1 MQKQQFILN
10 RDVIYQGVREPAI
23 ELKQG
28 TSLTV
33 HQINSVF
40 GSGMWRVESE
50 NKLIF
55 QPISSLFQR
64 LFPLTASCIDLGT
77 VYKFRAEQIFEFE
90 RVFFDGIIQTKD
102 ESLILDGIYSLS
114 THNEPLQ
121 IARIVQKLEPTSLSI
136 NEFEQYGERARSSS
150 VELDSNLTTTNIE
163 SLQLEIEPIPVTKNY
178 SVILN
183 GSTESH
189 SFESLEAILHVTF
202 PSEGEK
208 PNNIQLTTKRILES
222 QHGNFHWICQP
233 LEQCSDRDWYF
244 VTEAE
249 VDSSPIINIGLDY
262 QQSIPTTNCIWCS
275 KAEND
280 LEADILR
287 AMGQR
292 ITVNLTIDG
301 GRIEGNISA
310 LGQYID
316 SQTHS
321 TYQATIVGEIE
332 KSKKVEEL
340 RQTLDSENANFTGCW
355 ITQILTIGKIE
366 LQQHGKEVQGTYYPD
381 ARPSGQIR
389 GIVEGNFL
397 EFNWTNGKQ
406 KGWGYFRSLN
416 QGGTLSGM

>member
-1 MQKQQFILN
+1 MQKQQFIKN
-10 RDVIYQGVREPAI
+10 EDVIHQGVREPAI
-23 ELKQG
+23 ELQQG

-33 HQINSVF
+33 RQINSVF
-40 GSGMWRVESE
+40 HMGMWRVES
-50 NKLIF
+50 KDRLVF

-64 LFPLTASCIDLGT
+64 LFPLTATYTKSGK

-114 THNEPLQ
+114 TPSEPLQ
-121 IARIVQKLEPTSLSI
+121 IARIVQKLDPTSLSI
-136 NEFEQYGERARSSS
+136 DEFEQYGERARSSS
-150 VELDSNLTTTNIE
+150 VELDENLATTNIE

-208 PNNIQLTTKRILES
+208 PNNIQLTTKKILES
-222 QHGNFHWICQP
+222 QHGNFHWICKP
-233 LEQCSDRDWYF
+233 LEQCSDREWYF

-249 VDSSPIINIGLDY
+249 ADNSPIINIGLDY
-262 QQSIPTTNCIWCS
+262 RESRLTTNCIWYS

-280 LEADILR
+280 SEADILR
-287 AMGQR
+287 AMGER
-292 ITVNLTIDG
+292 ITINLTINGD
-301 GRIEGNISA
+301 RIEGNISA

-316 SQTHS
+316 TQTHS

-332 KSKKVEEL
+332 KSRQVEEL

-355 ITQILTIGKIE
+355 ITQISTIGKIE
-366 LQQHGKEVQGTYYPD
+366 LQQRGDEVQGTYYPD
-381 ARPSGQIR
+381 DRPPPPPPPP
-389 GIVEGNFL
+389 FK
-397 EFNWTNGKQ
+397 TN
-406 KGWGYFRSLN
+406 
-416 QGGTLSGM
+416 